1 MASVSNLTI
10 DQGTTYSVSI
20 AVNDD
25 TGSARNL
32 AGYTGRSQMRRSY
45 YSSSN
50 TAFTVV
56 ITNPANGEITLNFT
70 AAQSA
75 NIKAGRYVYDLE
87 LVNSNTLTVER
98 VVEGIVTV
106 YPEATK

>member
-1 MASVSNLTI
+1 MDPITI
-10 DQGTTYSVSI
+10 G
-20 AVNDD
+20 
-25 TGSARNL
+25 L
-32 AGYTGRSQMRRSY
+32 A
-45 YSSSN
+45 
-50 TAFTVV
+50 
-56 ITNPANGEITLNFT
+56 FT

>member
-1 MASVSNLTI
+1 MVA
-10 DQGTTYSVSI
+10 
-20 AVNDD
+20 
-25 TGSARNL
+25 
-32 AGYTGRSQMRRSY
+32 
-45 YSSSN
+45 N